1 MNESHNSDAVFKLE
15 EKATGSAEVERL
27 DEARFTREM
36 EQLVQKAEALRLG
49 KMQSYRTRKF
59 IASASTILFV
69 LGGASGFGWFFLVQ
83 SNLLYA
89 IGCIALGAL
98 VPIITNIWSEGPLKS
113 YHKNYKSMFLP
124 RLAKV
129 VGNMRYS
136 PSKGISAK
144 TLART
149 GIIPPHKHYH
159 AEDCF
164 IGRYKN
170 VKIILSEARLARDD
184 NHLDLA
190 FDGIFALME
199 IKDEKFSGQTIITAD
214 DDIAALASHDLQG
227 ITLTDPHFADRF
239 NVFTSAPQELGHWL
253 DDKLLKE
260 LSEMVSLFDNAALSA
275 VFFNKRYIFV
285 MIPYSIDMFE
295 PSHISVP
302 VSIRQH
308 ALQCKK
314 EIEQL
319 LSIIDVLELYKNKQ
333 STS

>member
-1 MNESHNSDAVFKLE
+1 MSESPQSDAVFKLE
-15 EKATGSAEVERL
+15 ENTIGNAEVERL

-36 EQLVQKAEALRLG
+36 EQLVQKAEDLRLKQMQNYRAR
-49 KMQSYRTRKF
+49 KMLSSTC
-59 IASASTILFV
+59 TILFV

-89 IGCIALGAL
+89 VASILIGAL
-98 VPIITNIWSEGPLKS
+98 VPILTNIWSEGPLKS
-113 YHKNYKSMFLP
+113 YYKNYKSMFLP

-170 VKIILSEARLARDD
+170 VKIILSEARLAKDE
-184 NHLDLA
+184 NNIDLA

-199 IKDEKFSGQTIITAD
+199 INNNVFGGKTIITAD
-214 DDIAALASHDLQG
+214 EATSALASQNLQA
-227 ITLTDPHFADRF
+227 ISLTQPNYAEKF
-239 NVFTSAPQELGHWL
+239 NAYTSSPQELGSWL
-253 DDKLLKE
+253 DKKLLKE
-260 LSEMVSLFDNAALSA
+260 LSEMVSLFDNASLSA
-275 VFFNKRYIFV
+275 VFFNKKYIFV

-319 LSIIDVLELYKNKQ
+319 LSIIDVLELYKDKEVQ
-333 STS
+333 